1 MIEKCLMVNAFDDHP
16 IVRQAISQK
25 CVNQPRP
32 RNRSGISA
40 VATVIRWYHLR
51 YTLRNSKD
59 VLLGVLCQIDGRTA
73 RMALALASFGE
84 EAV

>member
-1 MIEKCLMVNAFDDHP
+1 MVNVFEDHP
-16 IVRQAISQK
+16 IMRQAISLK
-25 CVNQPRP
+25 CVCQPRP

-51 YTLRNSKD
+51 YTFRNSKD
-59 VLLGVLCQIDGRTA
+59 LVLGVLCQIDGRAA